1 MGLDIGRLLY
11 GIRTKYQISVN
22 DICRGICGVST
33 YCMYEN
39 DEMIPDILSVNMF
52 LDRMGFGI
60 LGLTA
65 YISEKEVVYFKWK
78 ESTRACIRN
87 ENYKKLVMLLEHM
100 PTGNVSLNKKI
111 REQYAWFI
119 KGIVAEKDT
128 ADLKKA
134 TECYEKAL
142 ECTCGFLIKSQKIE
156 GTFSVREIHIY
167 AIYLNLLCKVNP
179 KEKEEVISRFYQ
191 LMQYVNVHYVEEQQK
206 VRIYPLL
213 VCLWGNLVIEGKDTE
228 GSFEIF
234 EKTLELLRKQKSLY
248 CLLEIMRLHILVGLK
263 EKRDMSKE
271 QEDIKILQ
279 SFFEEFGYQAQ
290 SQIYVP
296 QANEIMLEHVGQYL
310 STERKKVNYTQE
322 KISDGI
328 CSVESYSRIENGR
341 KPTRNNYKAL
351 TEKIGTENRYYIE
364 LVNTGNIDALLL
376 RREISYELFMEK
388 NERLPELLEELKTV
402 LGEKEV
408 AKNRQYL
415 EFVQV
420 SIEENTGRKTWNQCC
435 DMFRNILSYTMN
447 EKEIGKKRHVY
458 TMLEINLIDHISVC
472 MAKDGKSEEA
482 MHLIKAF
489 LDDMDYMKTEK
500 YYETFLAKL
509 NYARWKSD
517 RGNFDEAECIY
528 REGIEQRIRRNKT
541 ELLDEYIGEYAYNKY
556 LKNNIN
562 EKQDVKRYLLY
573 ALVLSRMYGTQRVYK
588 TILQF
593 LKKISFSPKSDVG
606 ATDEAELIKVYFPKF
621 TVTSNNNKIN
631 KVLFFS

>member
-206 VRIYPLL
+206 VKIYPLL

-279 SFFEEFGYQAQ
+279 SFFEEFGYRAQ

-310 STERKKVNYTQE
+310 STERKKVNFTQE

-593 LKKISFSPKSDVG
+593 LKKINEED
-606 ATDEAELIKVYFPKF
+606 
-621 TVTSNNNKIN
+621 
-631 KVLFFS
+631 

>member
-1 MGLDIGRLLY
+1 MGLNIGRLLY
-11 GIRTKYQISVN
+11 GIRTKYEMNVK
-22 DICRGICGVST
+22 DICRGICSPSS

-39 DEMIPDILSVNMF
+39 GEIVPDILLVNMF

-206 VRIYPLL
+206 VKIYPLL

-489 LDDMDYMKTEK
+489 LDDMDFMKTEK

-573 ALVLSRMYGTQRVYK
+573 ALVLSRIYGTQRVYK

-593 LKKISFSPKSDVG
+593 FKKINEED
-606 ATDEAELIKVYFPKF
+606 
-621 TVTSNNNKIN
+621 
-631 KVLFFS
+631 

>member
-1 MGLDIGRLLY
+1 MGLNIGRLLY
-11 GIRTKYQISVN
+11 GIRTKYEMNVK
-22 DICRGICGVST
+22 DICRGICSPSS

-39 DEMIPDILSVNMF
+39 GEIVPDILLVNMF

-206 VRIYPLL
+206 VKIYPLL

-489 LDDMDYMKTEK
+489 LDDMDSMKTEK

-573 ALVLSRMYGTQRVYK
+573 ALVLSRIYGTQRVYK

-593 LKKISFSPKSDVG
+593 FKKINEED
-606 ATDEAELIKVYFPKF
+606 
-621 TVTSNNNKIN
+621 
-631 KVLFFS
+631 

>member
-1 MGLDIGRLLY
+1 MGLNIGRLLY
-11 GIRTKYQISVN
+11 GIRTKYEMNVK
-22 DICRGICGVST
+22 DICRGICSPSS

-39 DEMIPDILSVNMF
+39 GEIVPDILLVNMF

-517 RGNFDEAECIY
+517 RENFDEAECIY

-593 LKKISFSPKSDVG
+593 LKKITEED
-606 ATDEAELIKVYFPKF
+606 
-621 TVTSNNNKIN
+621 
-631 KVLFFS
+631 

>member
-1 MGLDIGRLLY
+1 MKVQFSIRKIGLFGKLGEGRKMGLDIGRLLY

-39 DEMIPDILSVNMF
+39 DEIIPDILSVNMF
-52 LDRMGFGI
+52 LDRMGFGT
-60 LGLTA
+60 LGVSA
-65 YISEKEVVYFKWK
+65 YISKKEAVYFKWK

-87 ENYKKLVMLLEHM
+87 ENYKKLEMLLEYM

-111 REQYAWFI
+111 REQYAWFV

-142 ECTCGFLIKSQKIE
+142 ECTCDFLIKSQKIE
-156 GTFSVREIHIY
+156 GAFSVREINIY
-167 AIYLNLLCKVNP
+167 AVYLNLLCKVNP
-179 KEKEEVISRFYQ
+179 KEKEEAISRLYQ

-206 VRIYPLL
+206 VKIYPLL

-573 ALVLSRMYGTQRVYK
+573 ALVLSRIYGTQRVYK

-593 LKKISFSPKSDVG
+593 FKKINEED
-606 ATDEAELIKVYFPKF
+606 
-621 TVTSNNNKIN
+621 
-631 KVLFFS
+631 

>member
-1 MGLDIGRLLY
+1 MGLNIGRLLY

-39 DEMIPDILSVNMF
+39 DEMIPDILSVNIF

-517 RGNFDEAECIY
+517 RENFDEAECIY

-593 LKKISFSPKSDVG
+593 LKKINEED
-606 ATDEAELIKVYFPKF
+606 
-621 TVTSNNNKIN
+621 
-631 KVLFFS
+631 

>member
-1 MGLDIGRLLY
+1 MKVQFSIRKIGLFGKLGEDRKMGLDIGRLLY

-206 VRIYPLL
+206 VKIYPLL

-593 LKKISFSPKSDVG
+593 FKKINEED
-606 ATDEAELIKVYFPKF
+606 
-621 TVTSNNNKIN
+621 
-631 KVLFFS
+631 

>member
-39 DEMIPDILSVNMF
+39 DEMIPDILSVNIF

-206 VRIYPLL
+206 VKIYPLL

-593 LKKISFSPKSDVG
+593 LKKINEED
-606 ATDEAELIKVYFPKF
+606 
-621 TVTSNNNKIN
+621 
-631 KVLFFS
+631 

>member
-328 CSVESYSRIENGR
+328 CSLESYSRIENGR

-517 RGNFDEAECIY
+517 RENFDEAECIY

-593 LKKISFSPKSDVG
+593 LKKINEED
-606 ATDEAELIKVYFPKF
+606 
-621 TVTSNNNKIN
+621 
-631 KVLFFS
+631 

>member
-1 MGLDIGRLLY
+1 MGLNIGRLLY
-11 GIRTKYQISVN
+11 GIRTKYEMNVK
-22 DICRGICGVST
+22 DICRGICSPSS

-39 DEMIPDILSVNMF
+39 GEIVPDILLVNMF

-206 VRIYPLL
+206 VKIYPLL

-435 DMFRNILSYTMN
+435 DMFRNILSYAMN

-573 ALVLSRMYGTQRVYK
+573 ALVLSRIYGTQRVYK

-593 LKKISFSPKSDVG
+593 FKKINEED
-606 ATDEAELIKVYFPKF
+606 
-621 TVTSNNNKIN
+621 
-631 KVLFFS
+631 

>member
-1 MGLDIGRLLY
+1 MKVQFSIRKIGLFGKLGEDRKMGLDIGRLLY

-517 RGNFDEAECIY
+517 RENFDEAECIY

-573 ALVLSRMYGTQRVYK
+573 ALVLSRMYGIQRVYK

-593 LKKISFSPKSDVG
+593 LKKINEED
-606 ATDEAELIKVYFPKF
+606 
-621 TVTSNNNKIN
+621 
-631 KVLFFS
+631 

>member
-1 MGLDIGRLLY
+1 MKVQFSIRKIGLFGKLGEDRKMGLDIGRLLY

-33 YCMYEN
+33 YCLYEN
-39 DEMIPDILSVNMF
+39 DEMIPDILSVNIF

-87 ENYKKLVMLLEHM
+87 ENYKKLEMLLEYM

-111 REQYAWFI
+111 REQYAWFV

-128 ADLKKA
+128 EDLKKA

-142 ECTCGFLIKSQKIE
+142 ECTCDFLIKSQKIE
-156 GTFSVREIHIY
+156 GAFSVREINIY
-167 AIYLNLLCKVNP
+167 AVYLNLLCKVNP

-517 RGNFDEAECIY
+517 RENFDEAECIY

-593 LKKISFSPKSDVG
+593 LKKINEED
-606 ATDEAELIKVYFPKF
+606 
-621 TVTSNNNKIN
+621 
-631 KVLFFS
+631 

>member
-1 MGLDIGRLLY
+1 MKVQFSIRKIGLFGKLGEDRKMGLDIGRLLY

-351 TEKIGTENRYYIE
+351 TEKIGTKNRYYIE

-415 EFVQV
+415 EFFQV

-517 RGNFDEAECIY
+517 RENFDEAECIY

-593 LKKISFSPKSDVG
+593 LKKINEED
-606 ATDEAELIKVYFPKF
+606 
-621 TVTSNNNKIN
+621 
-631 KVLFFS
+631 

>member
-1 MGLDIGRLLY
+1 MGLNIGRLLY
-11 GIRTKYQISVN
+11 GIRTKYEMNVK
-22 DICRGICGVST
+22 DICRGICSPSS

-39 DEMIPDILSVNMF
+39 GEIVPDILLVNMF

-206 VRIYPLL
+206 VKIYPLL

-415 EFVQV
+415 EFVRV

-517 RGNFDEAECIY
+517 RENFDEAECIY

-593 LKKISFSPKSDVG
+593 LKKINEED
-606 ATDEAELIKVYFPKF
+606 
-621 TVTSNNNKIN
+621 
-631 KVLFFS
+631 

>member
-1 MGLDIGRLLY
+1 MKVQFSIRKIGLFGKLGEDRKMGLDIGRLLY

-39 DEMIPDILSVNMF
+39 DEIIPDILSVNMF
-52 LDRMGFGI
+52 LDRMGFGT
-60 LGLTA
+60 LGVSA
-65 YISEKEVVYFKWK
+65 YISKKEAVYFKWK

-87 ENYKKLVMLLEHM
+87 ENYKKLEMLLEYM

-111 REQYAWFI
+111 REQYAWFV

-517 RGNFDEAECIY
+517 RENFDEAECIY

-593 LKKISFSPKSDVG
+593 LKKINEED
-606 ATDEAELIKVYFPKF
+606 
-621 TVTSNNNKIN
+621 
-631 KVLFFS
+631 

>member
-517 RGNFDEAECIY
+517 RENFDEAECIY

-556 LKNNIN
+556 SKNNIN
-562 EKQDVKRYLLY
+562 KKQDVKRY
-573 ALVLSRMYGTQRVYK
+573 
-588 TILQF
+588 
-593 LKKISFSPKSDVG
+593 
-606 ATDEAELIKVYFPKF
+606 
-621 TVTSNNNKIN
+621 
-631 KVLFFS
+631 

>member
-1 MGLDIGRLLY
+1 MGLNIGRLLY
-11 GIRTKYQISVN
+11 GIRTKYEMNVK
-22 DICRGICGVST
+22 DICRGICSPSS

-39 DEMIPDILSVNMF
+39 GEIVPDILLVNMF

-87 ENYKKLVMLLEHM
+87 KNYKKLVMLLEHM

-206 VRIYPLL
+206 VKIYPLL

-573 ALVLSRMYGTQRVYK
+573 ALVLSRIYGTQRVYK

-593 LKKISFSPKSDVG
+593 FKKINEED
-606 ATDEAELIKVYFPKF
+606 
-621 TVTSNNNKIN
+621 
-631 KVLFFS
+631 

>member
-52 LDRMGFGI
+52 LDRTGFGI

-517 RGNFDEAECIY
+517 RENFDEAECIY

-593 LKKISFSPKSDVG
+593 LKKINEED
-606 ATDEAELIKVYFPKF
+606 
-621 TVTSNNNKIN
+621 
-631 KVLFFS
+631 

>member
-1 MGLDIGRLLY
+1 MKVQFSIRKIGLFGKLGEDRKMGLDIGRLLY

-420 SIEENTGRKTWNQCC
+420 SLEENTGRKTWNQCC

-517 RGNFDEAECIY
+517 RENFDEAECIY

-593 LKKISFSPKSDVG
+593 LKKINEED
-606 ATDEAELIKVYFPKF
+606 
-621 TVTSNNNKIN
+621 
-631 KVLFFS
+631 

>member
-351 TEKIGTENRYYIE
+351 TEKIGTKNRYYIE

-489 LDDMDYMKTEK
+489 LDDMDFMKTEK

-573 ALVLSRMYGTQRVYK
+573 ALVLSRIYGTQRVYK

-593 LKKISFSPKSDVG
+593 FKKINEED
-606 ATDEAELIKVYFPKF
+606 
-621 TVTSNNNKIN
+621 
-631 KVLFFS
+631 

>member
-1 MGLDIGRLLY
+1 M
-11 GIRTKYQISVN
+11 N

-234 EKTLELLRKQKSLY
+234 EKTLEVLRKQKSLY

-573 ALVLSRMYGTQRVYK
+573 ALVLSRIYGNQRVYK

-593 LKKISFSPKSDVG
+593 FKKINEED
-606 ATDEAELIKVYFPKF
+606 
-621 TVTSNNNKIN
+621 
-631 KVLFFS
+631 

>member
-1 MGLDIGRLLY
+1 MGLNIGRLLY
-11 GIRTKYQISVN
+11 GIRTKYEMNVK
-22 DICRGICGVST
+22 DICRGICSPSS

-39 DEMIPDILSVNMF
+39 GEIVPDILLVNMF

-206 VRIYPLL
+206 VKIYPLL

-573 ALVLSRMYGTQRVYK
+573 AMVLSRIYGTQRVYK

-593 LKKISFSPKSDVG
+593 FKKINEED
-606 ATDEAELIKVYFPKF
+606 
-621 TVTSNNNKIN
+621 
-631 KVLFFS
+631 

>member
-1 MGLDIGRLLY
+1 MGLNIGRLLY
-11 GIRTKYQISVN
+11 GIRTKYEMNVK
-22 DICRGICGVST
+22 DICRGICSPSS

-39 DEMIPDILSVNMF
+39 GEIVPDILLVNMF

-206 VRIYPLL
+206 VKIYPLL

-279 SFFEEFGYQAQ
+279 SFFEEFGYRAQ

-296 QANEIMLEHVGQYL
+296 QSNEIMLEHVGQYL
-310 STERKKVNYTQE
+310 STERKKINFTQE

-415 EFVQV
+415 EFFQV

-489 LDDMDYMKTEK
+489 LDDMDFMKTEK

-593 LKKISFSPKSDVG
+593 LKKINEED
-606 ATDEAELIKVYFPKF
+606 
-621 TVTSNNNKIN
+621 
-631 KVLFFS
+631 

>member
-206 VRIYPLL
+206 VKIYPLL

-279 SFFEEFGYQAQ
+279 SFFEEFGYRAQ

-296 QANEIMLEHVGQYL
+296 QSNEIMLEHVGQYL
-310 STERKKVNYTQE
+310 STERKKVNFTQE

-415 EFVQV
+415 EFFQV

-489 LDDMDYMKTEK
+489 LDDMDFMKTEK

-573 ALVLSRMYGTQRVYK
+573 ALVLSRRYGTQRVYK

-593 LKKISFSPKSDVG
+593 FKKINEED
-606 ATDEAELIKVYFPKF
+606 
-621 TVTSNNNKIN
+621 
-631 KVLFFS
+631 

>member
-1 MGLDIGRLLY
+1 MGLNIGRLLY
-11 GIRTKYQISVN
+11 GIRTKYEVN
-22 DICRGICGVST
+22 VKDICRGICSPSS

-39 DEMIPDILSVNMF
+39 GEIVPDILLVNMF

-87 ENYKKLVMLLEHM
+87 ENYKKLGMLLERI

-206 VRIYPLL
+206 VKIYPLL

-279 SFFEEFGYQAQ
+279 SFFEEFGYRAQ

-310 STERKKVNYTQE
+310 STERKKVNFTQE

-376 RREISYELFMEK
+376 RREISRILFSEKSMDKVWESLEKLMEI
-388 NERLPELLEELKTV
+388 
-402 LGEKEV
+402 LGEDECAQNK
-408 AKNRQYL
+408 QYL
-415 EFVQV
+415 KF
-420 SIEENTGRKTWNQCC
+420 IEICIEKEYSHMSEEICCEEYRKV
-435 DMFRNILSYTMN
+435 LAYSMN
-447 EKEIGKKRHVY
+447 ENLIGEKKHIY
-458 TMLEINLIDHISVC
+458 TKVEINLINHISVC
-472 MAKDGKSEEA
+472 LAKSGKKEQA
-482 MHLIKAF
+482 MRLIRAF
-489 LDDMDYMKTEK
+489 LEDTDQMKEDK
-500 YYETFLAKL
+500 YHETKLAKL
-509 NYARWKSD
+509 NYGRWLSD
-517 RGNFDEAECIY
+517 SGEYSKADSISMGGAKQIMERDRA
-528 REGIEQRIRRNKT
+528 
-541 ELLDEYIGEYAYNKY
+541 ELLDQYIGEIAYNKY
-556 LKNNIN
+556 LMNGSEKNEQI
-562 EKQDVKRYLLY
+562 KRYSLY
-573 ALVLSRMYGTQRVYK
+573 ALVLSKLFGTDRIYK
-588 TILQF
+588 N
-593 LKKISFSPKSDVG
+593 SF
-606 ATDEAELIKVYFPKF
+606 
-621 TVTSNNNKIN
+621 N
-631 KVLFFS
+631 FFEK

>member
-1 MGLDIGRLLY
+1 MGLNIGRLLY
-11 GIRTKYQISVN
+11 GIRTKYEMNVK
-22 DICRGICGVST
+22 DICRGICSPSS

-39 DEMIPDILSVNMF
+39 GEIVPDILLVNMF

-206 VRIYPLL
+206 VKIYPLL

-415 EFVQV
+415 EFVRV

-489 LDDMDYMKTEK
+489 LDDMDYLKTEK

-573 ALVLSRMYGTQRVYK
+573 ALVLSRIYGTQRVYK

-593 LKKISFSPKSDVG
+593 FKKINEED
-606 ATDEAELIKVYFPKF
+606 
-621 TVTSNNNKIN
+621 
-631 KVLFFS
+631 

>member
-1 MGLDIGRLLY
+1 MKVQFSIRKIGLFGKLGEDRKMGLDIGRLLY

-39 DEMIPDILSVNMF
+39 DEMIPDILSVNIF

-206 VRIYPLL
+206 VKIYPLL

-279 SFFEEFGYQAQ
+279 SFFEEFGYRAQ

-296 QANEIMLEHVGQYL
+296 QSNEIMLEHVGQYL
-310 STERKKVNYTQE
+310 STERKKVNFTQE

-415 EFVQV
+415 EFFQV

-489 LDDMDYMKTEK
+489 LDDMDFMKTEK

-573 ALVLSRMYGTQRVYK
+573 ALVLSRIYGTQRVYK

-593 LKKISFSPKSDVG
+593 FKKINEED
-606 ATDEAELIKVYFPKF
+606 
-621 TVTSNNNKIN
+621 
-631 KVLFFS
+631 

>member
-1 MGLDIGRLLY
+1 MGLNIGRLLY

-39 DEMIPDILSVNMF
+39 DEMIPDILLVNMF

-206 VRIYPLL
+206 VKIYPLL

-489 LDDMDYMKTEK
+489 LDDMDYMKTGK

-573 ALVLSRMYGTQRVYK
+573 ALVLSRIYGTQRVYK

-593 LKKISFSPKSDVG
+593 FKKINEED
-606 ATDEAELIKVYFPKF
+606 
-621 TVTSNNNKIN
+621 
-631 KVLFFS
+631 

>member
-1 MGLDIGRLLY
+1 MKVQFSIRKIGLFGKLGEDRKMGLDIGRLLY

-39 DEMIPDILSVNMF
+39 DEMIPDILSVNIF

-458 TMLEINLIDHISVC
+458 TMLEINLIYHISVC

-517 RGNFDEAECIY
+517 RENFDEAECIY

-593 LKKISFSPKSDVG
+593 LKKINEED
-606 ATDEAELIKVYFPKF
+606 
-621 TVTSNNNKIN
+621 
-631 KVLFFS
+631 

>member
-1 MGLDIGRLLY
+1 MGLNIGRLLY
-11 GIRTKYQISVN
+11 GIRTKYEMNVK
-22 DICRGICGVST
+22 DICRGICSPSS

-39 DEMIPDILSVNMF
+39 GEIVPDILLVNMF

-206 VRIYPLL
+206 VKIYPLL

-415 EFVQV
+415 EFVRV

-573 ALVLSRMYGTQRVYK
+573 ALVLSRIYGTQRV
-588 TILQF
+588 
-593 LKKISFSPKSDVG
+593 
-606 ATDEAELIKVYFPKF
+606 
-621 TVTSNNNKIN
+621 
-631 KVLFFS
+631 